1 MKIEINACGQI
12 FIRVSNYLIT
22 FSALQSKIRPF
33 GYFCI
38 SSFNLSKME
47 YEKLFIIEPDLTSD
61 QKWNCQGAGIT
72 GKLLMGLR
80 FSHISFACFK
90 TWVQWHYTTRN
101 RR

>member
-38 SSFNLSKME
+38 SSFNPSKME
-47 YEKLFIIEPDLTSD
+47 YEKLFII
-61 QKWNCQGAGIT
+61 A
-72 GKLLMGLR
+72 
-80 FSHISFACFK
+80 
-90 TWVQWHYTTRN
+90 
-101 RR
+101 

>member
-38 SSFNLSKME
+38 ASFNLSRME
-47 YEKLFIIEPDLTSD
+47 YEKLFLIEPDLTSD
-61 QKWNCQGAGIT
+61 QK
-72 GKLLMGLR
+72 
-80 FSHISFACFK
+80 
-90 TWVQWHYTTRN
+90 
-101 RR
+101 